1 MLAAAAERLR
11 RSHTIF
17 LLLVKTEPIVP
28 CGLCS
33 YSASPSSVGVSQDQ
47 NRGLLPHAPP
57 PHLFLRNATLNG
69 DYNHTYPA
77 KSNLYPTHPIPITYA
92 TYHSP
97 SACCGAGATLPF
109 TQLQISM
116 SSAATTTAAA
126 MSQSSH
132 ITGAHLP
139 ET

>member
-77 KSNLYPTHPIPITYA
+77 KSYLYPTYPIPHHFCYLSFSVGLLRRWRNVTANSTPNLQVVCHHHRRRCHVTIIT
-92 TYHSP
+92 HHGCS
-97 SACCGAGATLPF
+97 F
-109 TQLQISM
+109 T
-116 SSAATTTAAA
+116 
-126 MSQSSH
+126 
-132 ITGAHLP
+132 
-139 ET
+139 